1 MKPSPVPLSDA
12 KEYLRVGAD
21 DDDLLIQ
28 RLLDAVG
35 QELAHYIGPDMPTG
49 DLPDDLQLAVLE
61 QAAWHY
67 DNRGEADVK
76 PGLVPAAARIAA
88 RYKRVRL

>member
-1 MKPSPVPLSDA
+1 MTPSPVPLTDA
-12 KEYLRVGAD
+12 KDDLRALHD

-28 RLLDAVG
+28 RLLDAAAL
-35 QELAHYIGPDMPTG
+35 ELAHYIGPDMPTG
-49 DLPDDLQLAVLE
+49 TLPDDLQLAVLE

>member
-1 MKPSPVPLSDA
+1 
-12 KEYLRVGAD
+12 
-21 DDDLLIQ
+21 
-28 RLLDAVG
+28 
-35 QELAHYIGPDMPTG
+35 MPTG

-67 DNRGEADVK
+67 DNRGSMDAK

>member
-1 MKPSPVPLSDA
+1 MTPSPVPLTDA
-12 KEYLRVGAD
+12 KDYLRALHD

-28 RLLDAVG
+28 RLLDAAG
-35 QELAHYIGPDMPTG
+35 QELAHYIGVTLPDP
-49 DLPDDLQLAVLE
+49 LPDDLQLAVLE
-61 QAAWHY
+61 QVAWQY
-67 DNRGEADVK
+67 DNRGCMDVK